1 MYINFSNKRYDLLE
15 FNFYGLNGKEP
26 VYILELLV
34 DCSIDNLDVNSA
46 FSVVLG
52 INSLI
57 VLDEYTLTEWYD
69 KDGYT
74 KIVYIK

>member
-15 FNFYGLNGKEP
+15 FNFYGLNGDKP

-69 KDGYT
+69 EDDYT